1 MSVNVSLHQFLHGD
15 IVQIVRHALNAH
27 FLDPSDFEIEI
38 TESVAMA
45 EMDRVLEKLQSL
57 RQLGV
62 RVALDDFGTGY
73 SSLGY
78 LQDLPLDTL
87 KIDRSFITKLDEGEG
102 NQWVLLESIA
112 HIARSLDF
120 HTVAEGVE
128 TDVQLQQVE
137 ALGIETVQG
146 YYFSKPLPAA
156 SVLSAVNDINAMHSR
171 LDKAA

>member
-1 MSVNVSLHQFLHGD
+1 MRWNQPERGNVPPFQFIPVAEDAGLLPRIGRWVIEEAARQMADWRDTSGLQLRMSVNVSLHQFLHGD

-78 LQDLPLDTL
+78 LQDLPLDTC
-87 KIDRSFITKLDEGEG
+87 
-102 NQWVLLESIA
+102 LLYTSPSP
-112 HIARSLDF
+112 RDS
-120 HTVAEGVE
+120 
-128 TDVQLQQVE
+128 
-137 ALGIETVQG
+137 
-146 YYFSKPLPAA
+146 
-156 SVLSAVNDINAMHSR
+156 
-171 LDKAA
+171 